1 MQGLYEPLTQYF
13 RKNKGFLNYDK
24 FYNFVKKHTQISED
38 GFTIAQLLQASG
50 YPIEEKFDGY
60 CYKPMHTNYKEQEYA
75 VIDIETNGSKPG
87 RSQVIEIGGVKVKN
101 GKIIDRLET
110 FVSCAYLPQNIIDLT
125 GITLLDLVDAP
136 SRKEALLMLKEFLGD
151 AVFVAHNVAFDYTF
165 LTASFKRFG
174 LGTIGNPRLCT
185 IDLAKRT
192 IKSPKYGLAGL
203 CETLNLNLGTHH
215 RAYSDAL
222 ASMKILQES
231 FKHLPNYVKTTDD
244 LILFSTS
251 SNKEQ
256 KKKSKKEKKAKKE

>member
-1 MQGLYEPLTQYF
+1 MQGLYEPLTLYF
-13 RKNKGFLNYDK
+13 RKNGGFLNYEQ
-24 FYNFVKKHTQISED
+24 FYTFVKKHTQISED

-60 CYKPMHTNYKEQEYA
+60 CYKPIKISYKEQEYA

-101 GKIIDRLET
+101 GEIVDRLET
-110 FVSCAYLPQNIIDLT
+110 FVACAYLPQNIIDLT

-174 LGTIGNPRLCT
+174 LGSIGNPRLCT

-192 IKSPKYGLAGL
+192 IKSQRYGLAGL
-203 CETLNLNLGTHH
+203 CETLKLDLGTHH

-222 ASMKILQES
+222 ASMRILHES
-231 FKHLPNYVKTTDD
+231 FKKLPDYVETTDD
-244 LILFSTS
+244 LIRFSTS
-251 SNKEQ
+251 T
-256 KKKSKKEKKAKKE
+256 KKERKEKS